1 MRSKFLLLLI
11 AVVAL
16 SSCNE
21 LLVYSDYKPI
31 KEGKWEMSQGVDF
44 QFSELDST
52 ETYNMFINIR
62 NDDTFDFSN
71 LFLITE
77 LEYPSGNTVKDTLE
91 YRMAEPTGEWLGK
104 GMGSVKE
111 NKLWY
116 KENIDF
122 PNSGVYKVNISHAM
136 RKNGDVE
143 GLHIL
148 EGVTDVGLE
157 IEKAPK
163 L

>member
-1 MRSKFLLLLI
+1 MQNKSLFLLI
-11 AVVAL
+11 AVLAL

-21 LLVYSDYKPI
+21 LLVYSDYRPI
-31 KEGKWEMSQGVDF
+31 KEGEWEMGQAVDF

-52 ETYNMFINIR
+52 STYNMFINIR
-62 NDDTFDFSN
+62 NDDHFAFSN

-77 LEYPSGNTVKDTLE
+77 LEYPNGNTVKDTLE
-91 YRMAEPTGEWLGK
+91 YRMAEPNGEWLGK

-143 GLHIL
+143 GLHQLKGI
-148 EGVTDVGLE
+148 TDVGLE

-163 L
+163 